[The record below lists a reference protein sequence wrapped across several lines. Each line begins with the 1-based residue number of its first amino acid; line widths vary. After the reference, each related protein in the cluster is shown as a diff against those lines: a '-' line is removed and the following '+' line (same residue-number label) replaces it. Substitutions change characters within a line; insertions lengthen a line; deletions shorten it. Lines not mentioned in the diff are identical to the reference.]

1 MPIETGAPIFTKEIN
16 ENATISAN
24 LSPGDEIMP
33 GFALAA
39 REPSVV
45 LGFGILLGLCVA
57 GLIAALA
64 AWIKAKKREDALT
77 EDERDDSAKES
88 GVQDEDVDNDA

>member
-1 MPIETGAPIFTKEIN
+1 
-16 ENATISAN
+16 
-24 LSPGDEIMP
+24 MP

-64 AWIKAKKREDALT
+64 AWIKAKKREET
-77 EDERDDSAKES
+77 EIEKDERDDSAKES
-88 GVQDEDVDNDA
+88 G

>member
-1 MPIETGAPIFTKEIN
+1 
-16 ENATISAN
+16 
-24 LSPGDEIMP
+24 
-33 GFALAA
+33 
-39 REPSVV
+39 VV

-64 AWIKAKKREDALT
+64 GWVRAKNREDALT